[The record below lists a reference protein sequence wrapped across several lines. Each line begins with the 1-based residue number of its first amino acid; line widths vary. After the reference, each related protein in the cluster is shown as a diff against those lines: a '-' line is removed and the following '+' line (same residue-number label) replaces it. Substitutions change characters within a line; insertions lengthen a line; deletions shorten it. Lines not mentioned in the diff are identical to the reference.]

1 MVWERMLQGTY
12 HHKLAPR
19 SCKGNPA
26 TVSTPETTVDAV
38 RTQIGALVTEASNPN
53 YPDLAALSTQELVT
67 AMNGED
73 ALVPAAIAGAQHT
86 IAAIIDEIA
95 ARMSRGGRL
104 IYVGAGTPGRMGILD
119 ASECPPTFGTD
130 PSLVVGVIAG
140 GQAAVDQAVE
150 NAEDSEE
157 AGAADMAAL
166 AIGPNDSVVGI
177 AASGRTPYVI
187 AAVKAARAAGAYAVG
202 FACNN
207 NSPLGAAADTALEI
221 ELGPEFLS
229 GSTRLKSGTCQKLVL
244 NMISTITMVRLG
256 KTYKN
261 VMVDLRA
268 TNAKLH
274 ARSERTLMRVTGAD
288 AATAKAA
295 LTAAG
300 GHVKSAI
307 LSILTGLD
315 AAAAAELLEQNGG
328 FLQAAIDAGSPG
340 TAGGNS

>member
-1 MVWERMLQGTY
+1 M
-12 HHKLAPR
+12 
-19 SCKGNPA
+19 
-26 TVSTPETTVDAV
+26 STPENTFDAV
-38 RTQIGALVTEASNPN
+38 RAEIGQLVTEASNPK
-53 YPDLAALSTQELVT
+53 YPDLAALSTQELVA
-67 AMNGED
+67 AMNSED
-73 ALVPAAIAGAQHT
+73 AMVPAAIEKAHHV
-86 IAAIIDEIA
+86 ISSIIDEVA
-95 ARMSRGGRL
+95 ARMARGGRL

-140 GQAAVDQAVE
+140 GSAAVNQAVE

-157 AGAADMAAL
+157 GGAADMAAL
-166 AIGPNDSVVGI
+166 KLTANDSVVGM

-187 AAVKAARAAGAYAVG
+187 AAIRAARAEGAYTVG

-207 NSPLGAAADTALEI
+207 GSPLGAAAHTALEI
-221 ELGPEFLS
+221 EVGPEFLA

-274 ARSERTLMRVTGAD
+274 ARSERTLMHVTGAD
-288 AATAKAA
+288 AATASAA
-295 LTAAG
+295 LTAAH
-300 GHVKSAI
+300 GHVKAAI
-307 LSILTGLD
+307 LSIMTGLPAD
-315 AAAAAELLEQNGG
+315 QALSLLAKNAG
-328 FLQAAIDAGSPG
+328 FLPAAIEAG
-340 TAGGNS
+340 NQ

>member
-1 MVWERMLQGTY
+1 M
-12 HHKLAPR
+12 
-19 SCKGNPA
+19 S
-26 TVSTPETTVDAV
+26 SPENTENTATTVDSV
-38 RTQIGALVTEASNPN
+38 RAEIGTLVTEAANPK
-53 YPDLAALSTQELVT
+53 YPDLAALSTQELV
-67 AMNGED
+67 AGMNSED
-73 ALVPAAIAGAQHT
+73 ALVPAAIEKQQET

-140 GQAAVDQAVE
+140 GQAAVKQAVE

-166 AIGPNDSVVGI
+166 TLTANDSVVGM

-187 AAVKAARAAGAYAVG
+187 AAVKAARAQGAYTVG
-202 FACNN
+202 FSCNT
-207 NSPLGAAADTALEI
+207 NSLLGAAADTALEI
-221 ELGPEFLS
+221 EVGPEFLS

-274 ARSERTLMRVTGAD
+274 ARSERTLMRVTGCD
-288 AATAKAA
+288 AATATAA
-295 LTAAG
+295 LTEAG
-300 GHVKSAI
+300 GHVKAAI
-307 LSILTGLD
+307 LAIMTGLPAGQ
-315 AAAAAELLEQNGG
+315 AATLLAENAG
-328 FLQAAIDAGSPG
+328 FLPAAIDAGSE
-340 TAGGNS
+340 

>member
-1 MVWERMLQGTY
+1 VT
-12 HHKLAPR
+12 
-19 SCKGNPA
+19 SS
-26 TVSTPETTVDAV
+26 STSNPETIAAIRSELGT
-38 RTQIGALVTEASNPN
+38 LVTESANMN
-53 YPDLAALSTQELVT
+53 YPDLAALGTLELAA

-73 ALVPAAIAGAQHT
+73 ALVPAAIERQLPT

-95 ARMSRGGRL
+95 RRMRDGGRL

-140 GQAAVDQAVE
+140 GAKAVNQAVE
-150 NAEDSEE
+150 NAEDSEA

-166 AIGPNDSVVGI
+166 NLGNNDSVIGM

-187 AAVKAARAAGAYAVG
+187 AAVNAARAKGAYTVG

-221 ELGPEFLS
+221 EVGPEFLT

-261 VMVDLRA
+261 FMVDLRA
-268 TNAKLH
+268 TNAKLR
-274 ARSERTLMRVTGAD
+274 ARSERTLMRATGCD
-288 AATAKAA
+288 ASTAASTLLETDGHLKAA
-295 LTAAG
+295 IL
-300 GHVKSAI
+300 AI
-307 LSILTGLD
+307 MTGLPAS
-315 AAAAAELLEQNGG
+315 AAAALLEQNDG
-328 FLQAAIDAGSPG
+328 FLPAAISAGTP
-340 TAGGNS
+340 

>member
-1 MVWERMLQGTY
+1 M
-12 HHKLAPR
+12 
-19 SCKGNPA
+19 
-26 TVSTPETTVDAV
+26 STPETPSTIDAV
-38 RTQIGALVTEASNPN
+38 RNQIGTLVTEASNPN
-53 YPDLAALSTQELVT
+53 YPDLAALSTAELV
-67 AMNGED
+67 AGMNGED
-73 ALVPAAIAGAQHT
+73 ALVPAAIAREQHT
-86 IAAIIDEIA
+86 IAAVIDEIA
-95 ARMSRGGRL
+95 ARMLRGGRL

-166 AIGPNDSVVGI
+166 TIGPHDSVVGI

-187 AAVKAARAAGAYAVG
+187 AAVKAARAAGAYTVG
-202 FACNN
+202 FACNDG
-207 NSPLGAAADTALEI
+207 SPLGAAADAALEI
-221 ELGPEFLS
+221 EVGPEFLT

-274 ARSERTLMRVTGAD
+274 ARSTRTLMGVTGCD
-288 AATAKAA
+288 AATATAA
-295 LTAAG
+295 LTAAD
-300 GHVKSAI
+300 GHVKTAI
-307 LSILTGLD
+307 LAILTGLPTER
-315 AAAAAELLEQNGG
+315 AAELLTENGG
-328 FLQAAIDAGSPG
+328 FLPAAIDAGATS
-340 TAGGNS
+340 

>member
-1 MVWERMLQGTY
+1 M
-12 HHKLAPR
+12 
-19 SCKGNPA
+19 
-26 TVSTPETTVDAV
+26 STPETPSTIDAV
-38 RTQIGALVTEASNPN
+38 RNQIGTLVTEASNPN
-53 YPDLAALSTQELVT
+53 YPDLAALSTAELV
-67 AMNGED
+67 AGMNRED
-73 ALVPAAIAGAQHT
+73 ALVPAAIAREQHT
-86 IAAIIDEIA
+86 IAAVIDEIA
-95 ARMSRGGRL
+95 ARMLRGGRL

-166 AIGPNDSVVGI
+166 TIGPDDSVVGI

-187 AAVKAARAAGAYAVG
+187 AAVNAARAAGAYTVG

-207 NSPLGAAADTALEI
+207 GSPLGAAADAALEI
-221 ELGPEFLS
+221 EVGPEFLT

-274 ARSERTLMRVTGAD
+274 ARSTRTLMGVTGCD
-288 AATAKAA
+288 AATATAA
-295 LTAAG
+295 LTAAD
-300 GHVKSAI
+300 GHVKTAI
-307 LSILTGLD
+307 LAILTGLPTER
-315 AAAAAELLEQNGG
+315 AAELLTENGG
-328 FLQAAIDAGSPG
+328 FLPAAIDAGATS
-340 TAGGNS
+340 

>member
-1 MVWERMLQGTY
+1 M
-12 HHKLAPR
+12 
-19 SCKGNPA
+19 SI
-26 TVSTPETTVDAV
+26 PETPSTIDSV
-38 RTQIGALVTEASNPN
+38 RNEIGTLVTEASNPN
-53 YPDLAALSTQELVT
+53 YPDLAALSTPELV
-67 AMNGED
+67 AGMNGED
-73 ALVPAAIAGAQHT
+73 ALVPAAIAKAQHT
-86 IAAIIDEIA
+86 IVAVIDEIA
-95 ARMSRGGRL
+95 TRMLRGGRL

-140 GQAAVDQAVE
+140 GQAAVEQAVE

-166 AIGPNDSVVGI
+166 KVGPDDSVIGI

-187 AAVKAARAAGAYAVG
+187 AAIRAARAAGAFTVG

-207 NSPLGAAADTALEI
+207 KSPLGAAADTALEI
-221 ELGPEFLS
+221 EVGPEFLT
-229 GSTRLKSGTCQKLVL
+229 GSTRLKSGTCQKMVL

-274 ARSERTLMRVTGAD
+274 ARSTRTLMGVTGCD
-288 AATAKAA
+288 AATATAA
-295 LTAAG
+295 LTAAD
-300 GHVKSAI
+300 GHVKTAI
-307 LSILTGLD
+307 LAILTGLPTER
-315 AAAAAELLEQNGG
+315 AAELLTENNG
-328 FLQAAIDAGSPG
+328 FLPAAVDAGTTSH
-340 TAGGNS
+340 

>member
-1 MVWERMLQGTY
+1 M
-12 HHKLAPR
+12 
-19 SCKGNPA
+19 
-26 TVSTPETTVDAV
+26 STPENSTVIGAV
-38 RTQIGALVTEASNPN
+38 RSEIGGLVTESSNPL
-53 YPDLAALSTQELVT
+53 YPDLAALSTAELVA
-67 AMNGED
+67 AMNAED
-73 ALVPAAIAGAQHT
+73 ARVPAAIEQQLPA

-104 IYVGAGTPGRMGILD
+104 IYVGAGTPGRLGILD

-140 GQAAVDQAVE
+140 GRAAVNQAVE

-157 AGAADMAAL
+157 SGAADMAVL
-166 AIGPNDSVVGI
+166 ELTPNDSVVGI

-187 AAVKAARAAGAYAVG
+187 AAVTAARARGAYTVG

-207 NSPLGAAADTALEI
+207 NSALGAAADTALEI
-221 ELGPEFLS
+221 EVGPEVLT

-256 KTYKN
+256 KTYRN

-274 ARSERTLMRVTGAD
+274 ARSERTLMQVTGCD
-288 AATAKAA
+288 AATATAA
-295 LTAAG
+295 LSAAE
-300 GHVKSAI
+300 GHVKAAI
-307 LSILTGLD
+307 LAIMTGLSASQ
-315 AAAAAELLEQNGG
+315 AATLLAENSG
-328 FLQAAIDAGSPG
+328 FLPAAIDAGTP
-340 TAGGNS
+340 